1 MFSRVSIEKSPG
13 WQEMFLGT
21 VRSVIVGKLCTL
33 ALECLGKYLTSP
45 FKFSIITLQH
55 RGRKKKKK
63 LREIFINPENIFQF
77 GTLICLPWLV
87 LL

>member
-55 RGRKKKKK
+55 
-63 LREIFINPENIFQF
+63 
-77 GTLICLPWLV
+77 
-87 LL
+87 